1 MAEDKPS
8 NPAGTT
14 EDKATKVEAEP
25 KGSSSPSEAAE
36 VPQTPAESDAEDRE
50 MAEAMRKSQKARG
63 EEGDTFQFRAIM
75 DDEKLGHHIA
85 DDSGELAVTDTDNTI
100 VPEDRQKVARGV
112 ALGVKLSTRALQAGG
127 KKRRDLQR
135 REEQTTALA
144 EHERII
150 TDISKNEGKFLV
162 IGDGV
167 VGPFMALCLRAHGIE
182 CDLAHHPSNN
192 DLDRGTIVLTPSAT
206 QILGDLLSVSVPSG
220 SVVGRIL
227 VFDHVGNDMCDLD
240 LNEFRE
246 KGESPTFF
254 SCDRPKIEQSLLSL
268 CHVGQHSCNVM
279 SKAQVEKHGLVATGK
294 GVRAT
299 FTTGTTAEY
308 RGVIVTTR
316 NQDHIPELTV
326 TNEELQQHAENDLAY
341 KKSMSDATR
350 WLEVSVPPLPELG
363 KFEKRFTPGSQEIVE
378 LLTPRGCK
386 MSVRP
391 TMMATKLFYNVAMTI
406 SDQSTDPR
414 LKSTPM
420 KTFWD
425 ETIDHWTAGIPGYV
439 SHTLFKPMFMHVQQH
454 FQKSRAAV
462 FKAGSY
468 NLPHWTEG
476 GGRVIKVGHAVHGA
490 NFDAIDVSDAQAF
503 TDCFG
508 LARTLAEQGDVNGYL
523 KERRQQVMQE
533 LDVHELLTGY
543 ALKERSQFQYMR
555 SRFGMKIMRRYISSW
570 RKILKNHVN
579 VMARIPK

>member
-1 MAEDKPS
+1 MSGDKP
-8 NPAGTT
+8 PT
-14 EDKATKVEAEP
+14 P
-25 KGSSSPSEAAE
+25 PSEPTSAPKPDEAKD
-36 VPQTPAESDAEDRE
+36 VPPNVDPEDAEYAKELRE
-50 MAEAMRKSQKARG
+50 SQAARG
-63 EEGDTFQFRAIM
+63 EHSETYAFRAIM
-75 DDEKLGHHIA
+75 DDDKVGHVTT
-85 DDSGELAVTDTDNTI
+85 DDSGKLAVTDEDNAL
-100 VPEDRQKVARGV
+100 VPEDKQRVARGV
-112 ALGVKLSTRALQAGG
+112 ALGVKLSNRALQAGG
-127 KKRRDLQR
+127 KKRRDLAG

-162 IGDGV
+162 VGDGV
-167 VGPFMALCLRAHGIE
+167 VGPFMALCLRAHGID

-268 CHVGQHSCNVM
+268 CNVGQYSCNVM
-279 SKAQVEKHGLVATGK
+279 SKAQVEKHGLVATPK

-299 FTTGTTAEY
+299 FTTGTSAEY

-316 NQDHIPELTV
+316 NPDHIPELTV
-326 TNEELQQHAENDLAY
+326 TNEELQQHAENELAY
-341 KKSMSDATR
+341 KKAMSTATR

-391 TMMATKLFYNVAMTI
+391 TMMATKLFYNVCMTI
-406 SDQSTDPR
+406 SDQSADPR

-425 ETIDHWTAGIPGYV
+425 ETIEHWTAGVPGYV
-439 SHTLFKPMFMHVQQH
+439 SHTMFKPMFLHSQQH
-454 FQKSRAAV
+454 FQKSRAVV
-462 FKAGSY
+462 FKAAPY
-468 NLPHWTEG
+468 NLPHWTQG

-490 NFDAIDVSDAQAF
+490 NYDAIDIADAQSF

-533 LDVHELLTGY
+533 LDLHELLTGY

-555 SRFGMKIMRRYISSW
+555 SRFGMKIMRRYIGSW
-570 RKILKNHVN
+570 RNILKNHVN
-579 VMARIPK
+579 VMARPK